1 MKPWIQSTLFALLG
15 ASLTLGALAAVCA
28 SRWHHHAWNASA
40 EERQQM
46 RDRMVDRVAR
56 KLDLNAE
63 QKQHLA
69 TLADKVQQQRKA
81 LVAST
86 PDPRAAVR
94 GLVAGDKFDR
104 AKAQALVS
112 EKTAALNT
120 GSPEVIAA
128 LGDFYDSLSA
138 AQQAK
143 VRDFMERRHGWGRRG

>member
-15 ASLTLGALAAVCA
+15 ASLTLGALAAC
-28 SRWHHHAWNASA
+28 SYRFHHHGWNASP
-40 EERQQM
+40 EEKAQM

-56 KLDLNAE
+56 RLDLNAE
-63 QKQHLA
+63 QKQRLTA
-69 TLADKVQQQRKA
+69 LADKVQQQRAA
-81 LVAST
+81 LAAGT
-86 PDPRAAVR
+86 PDPRAAIR

-104 AKAQALVS
+104 AKAQALVA
-112 EKTAALNT
+112 EKMAAVNT

-143 VRDFMERRHGWGRRG
+143 VRDYMGHRRGWWRRH